1 MNKKVF
7 DAIVEQLGRLLAKDD
22 FVLVIRDRRTGMMS
36 SAHSIAAR
44 EKSDI
49 LAKVIAVIKNEGV
62 SRSSASH
69 DKSFA

>member
-36 SAHSIAAR
+36 SAHSIANR
-44 EKSDI
+44 EKSEV
-49 LAKVIAVIKNEGV
+49 LAKVMAVVKHEDVIG
-62 SRSSASH
+62 SSI
-69 DKSFA
+69 